1 MIPATIYF
9 VLVIFVTLF
18 SSARIFFKKNLGFI
32 TNLDIAL
39 NVFQPILA
47 KNDPYTYQAIFTPKY
62 IYI

>member
-1 MIPATIYF
+1 